1 MSRLARVLVADP
13 PWSFGD
19 KLPGKSR
26 GAEKNYSVL
35 SLSDIQ
41 RFPLPDLA
49 DDAILF
55 LWRVSS
61 QVAEAYRV
69 IDAWGFVPKTE
80 LVWIKTTGTVPP
92 EGEDEKL
99 HFGMGHYTRA
109 AHETCILATRGSF
122 KVADRG
128 VRSVFTAP
136 VGKHSEKPAAFFEIV
151 EKLAGVPSA
160 DATGADDGLVE
171 LFARVP
177 RVGWHCFGNELP
189 TGYVWTPRGTPAST
203 PPEHASPVVLYDPT
217 QSLESA
223 RAESVARTAP
233 VVRPSSAEGAE
244 PSAVP
249 VKDSKAWAKAI
260 KRAAAPEPPG
270 EDDGS
275 PPEPEDVKPPR
286 IPTASAESIKADATR
301 RTGMGPLPDHVI
313 PELGV
318 HPAILPEEKRGA
330 LVARAVTDGLLSADD
345 AKDAADA
352 WVKLQYRA
360 PAGWFAGASMAK
372 KERPEGLA
380 ALAQGLRD
388 AGMPVHLVTLA
399 GWTAFRHTL
408 LGAWLDQGA
417 GPDACPDFL
426 VEEVQRNPK
435 AELPAGHAEKAAA
448 RGPRGTDA
456 STVIENMSGTLAADV
471 ESVEGPKA
479 KRGRKPKTAS
489 AASILSGGWAAAIE
503 AAKKDEPEEMA
514 P

>member
-13 PWSFGD
+13 PWKFGD
-19 KLPGKSR
+19 PLPGKSR
-26 GAEKNYSVL
+26 GAEKNYAVL

-49 DDAILF
+49 EDAILF

-69 IDAWGFVPKTE
+69 VDAWGFVPKTE

-109 AHETCILATRGSF
+109 AHETCIIATKGSF

-128 VRSVFTAP
+128 VRSVFQAP
-136 VGKHSEKPAAFFEIV
+136 VGKHSEKPAAFFDIV

-189 TGYVWTPRGTPAST
+189 SGYVWTPRGS
-203 PPEHASPVVLYDPT
+203 SPVVAYEPA

-223 RAESVARTAP
+223 RAESVARSVDVP
-233 VVRPSSAEGAE
+233 GNVPSSAEGAA

-249 VKDSKAWAKAI
+249 SNPKAWAKAA
-260 KRAAAPEPPG
+260 KRAEQPEPI

-275 PPEPEDVKPPR
+275 PPEPEDVKPPKV
-286 IPTASAESIKADATR
+286 PTASGESIKADATR
-301 RTGMGPLPDHVI
+301 RAGMGPLPDHVI

-330 LVARAVTDGLLSADD
+330 LVARAVTEGLLTPED

-360 PAGWFAGASMAK
+360 PAGWFAGAPFAK
-372 KERPEGLA
+372 PKRPEGMS
-380 ALAQGLRD
+380 ALAGDLAK
-388 AGMPVHLVTLA
+388 AGMPVNLIVMASWSDFKRDLCA
-399 GWTAFRHTL
+399 L
-408 LGAWLDQGA
+408 WLDQGA
-417 GPDACPDFL
+417 HPDQCPDFL

-435 AELPAGHAEKAAA
+435 ADVPAEHKAKAAA
-448 RGPRGTDA
+448 RRERDDA
-456 STVIENMSGTLAADV
+456 SATVIENMSGGLAAIV
-471 ESVEGPKA
+471 EASAEGKPK
-479 KRGRKPKTAS
+479 RGGRKPKAAS
-489 AASILSGGWAAAIE
+489 AAEILSGGWDAAI
-503 AAKKDEPEEMA
+503 AASKKDDPEDYA